1 MQLAITDLTP
11 IRARRTDPATS
22 HRAAADSV
30 RFAGSHAGRILACLK
45 THGRR
50 DTHQLSLITGLTI
63 VQIDRRKKEMEEAG
77 LIRTADDSGRYSV
90 LEAV

>member
-22 HRAAADSV
+22 HRAAAQSV

-77 LIRTADDSGRYSV
+77 LIRTVDDSGRYSV
-90 LEAV
+90 LEAI